1 VVIKRALDIGSSA
14 LGLLLLSPLLL
25 SLAALIKWG
34 SAGSVFYR
42 GQRVGRHGRPF
53 RIFKFRSMV
62 VNAEAIGGSS
72 TGDHDPR
79 ITSIGRFM
87 RKGKLDELPQLL
99 NVLLG
104 QMSLVGPRPE
114 VQRYVDLYTPEE
126 RAILEVRPGITDW
139 ASIWNSDEGA
149 ILAGS
154 ADPDKAYK
162 ELIRPTKLKLQ
173 LFYVRQHSLWI
184 DLKIIAY
191 TLFKLFNRE
200 FLPSEIR
207 QVTVALATPRLA
219 AGKLV
224 HEAEPSFATVT
235 ELPGHGAT
243 LEQLS
248 MIHTRY
254 RLAAELAKDKD
265 VLELACGPGIA
276 LGYLQTVARRVV
288 GGDVDGQLVE
298 AASRHY
304 GSRVEVHQIDAQD
317 IPYENRTFDVI
328 LLLEAIY
335 YLPDAKKFIAEAQR
349 VLRRNGTIMICSA
362 NRERPDFN
370 PSPYTH
376 QYFSAAELQ
385 RLMLENGFR
394 VELYGAYPLAA
405 AGLKSRVLK
414 AMRQVAVKLHLV
426 PKTMAWKIW
435 LKRIVFGSLA
445 PVPAEIAVDQQ
456 QCAELVPIDAGSPV
470 RGYKVI
476 YAVGHRAA

>member
-1 VVIKRALDIGSSA
+1 VIKRALDIGSSA
-14 LGLLLLSPLLL
+14 VGLLLLSPFLL

-34 SAGSVFYR
+34 SEGPIFYR
-42 GQRVGRHGRPF
+42 GRRVGRYGKPF

-62 VNAEAIGGSS
+62 VNAETIGGSS
-72 TGDHDPR
+72 TSDQDPR
-79 ITSIGRFM
+79 ITPIGRFM
-87 RKGKLDELPQLL
+87 RKLKLDELPQLL

-104 QMSLVGPRPE
+104 NMSIVGPRPE
-114 VQRYVDLYTPEE
+114 VQHYVDLYTPEE
-126 RAILEVRPGITDW
+126 RAILQVRPGITDW

-154 ADPDKAYK
+154 ADPDKAYE

-173 LFYVRQHSLWI
+173 LLYVGNHSVWN
-184 DLKIIAY
+184 DVKIIGY
-191 TLFKLFNRE
+191 TFLSLFNKGI
-200 FLPSEIR
+200 LPREIR
-207 QVTVALATPRLA
+207 QVTVALAPPDKVARDPS
-219 AGKLV
+219 
-224 HEAEPSFATVT
+224 HEVEQDYATVT

-254 RLAAELAKDKD
+254 RFAAELAKDKD

-276 LGYLQTVARRVV
+276 LGYLKTVARRVV

-304 GSRVEVHQIDAQD
+304 GSRVEIHQIDAQD
-317 IPYENRTFDVI
+317 IPYDDHTFDVI

-335 YLPDAKKFIAEAQR
+335 YLPDVQKFISEAQR
-349 VLRRNGTIMICSA
+349 VLRRDGTIMICSA

-376 QYFSAAELQ
+376 HYSSAAELQ
-385 RLMLENGFR
+385 QLLLDNDFR
-394 VELYGAYPLAA
+394 VELYGAYPLAT
-405 AGLKSRVLK
+405 AGFKSRVLK
-414 AMRQVAVKLHLV
+414 TVRQVAVKLHLV
-426 PKTMAWKIW
+426 PKTMAWKIL
-435 LKRIVFGSLA
+435 LKRLLYGTLA
-445 PVPAEIAVDQQ
+445 PIPAEISVDQQ
-456 QCAELVPIDAGSPV
+456 QCAELVPIDSAAPV

-476 YAVGHRAA
+476 YAVGRRAA